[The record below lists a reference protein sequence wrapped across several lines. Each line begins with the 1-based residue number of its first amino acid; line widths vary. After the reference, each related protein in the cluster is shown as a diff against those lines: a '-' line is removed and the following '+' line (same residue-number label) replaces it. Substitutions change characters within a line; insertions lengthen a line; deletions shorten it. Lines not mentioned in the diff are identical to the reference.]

1 MLKIGYNSKELI
13 DVKFYIHW
21 MILFLLLK
29 ATVLLSL
36 SSLIRKGIS
45 NKKLDAYK
53 SIGKGCRP
61 LY

>member
-1 MLKIGYNSKELI
+1 MLKIGYNSKKLI

-36 SSLIRKGIS
+36 SSLIRKGI
-45 NKKLDAYK
+45 
-53 SIGKGCRP
+53 
-61 LY
+61 